1 MTRPFAVATLSRSPT
16 TTAMTLG
23 LDLADSEEE
32 ACGHAHAEQI
42 SARPERTWI
51 HRTLAAE
58 IPVDLIPEVQARD
71 ERIAALE
78 AALWGMI
85 FHAANLE
92 ADLARADEWST
103 GAGRCSTLV
112 RIGEDVAQCS
122 RMASHTVCWSDRR
135 RDCCDEHLVDSLRV
149 SRTDGSDAT
158 DHPIV
163 DGNLWQNHPLFSELE
178 PRVQEAMR
186 THDQTC

>member
-1 MTRPFAVATLSRSPT
+1 MTRPFAVATLSRST
-16 TTAMTLG
+16 TTTIMTLS

-32 ACGHAHAEQI
+32 ARGRAYAEQV
-42 SARPERTWI
+42 SARPEGPWT
-51 HRTLAAE
+51 HSMLAAE
-58 IPVDLIPEVQARD
+58 IPVDPIPEVQARD

-92 ADLARADEWST
+92 ADLARADEWSS

-112 RIGEDVAQCS
+112 RTGEVVAQCS
-122 RMASHTVCWSDRR
+122 RMASHAVCWSDRR

-149 SRTDGSDAT
+149 SRMDGSDAT

-163 DGNLWQNHPLFSELE
+163 DGNLWQNHARFPELE
-178 PRVQEAMR
+178 PRVQEAVR
-186 THDQTC
+186 THDQTY